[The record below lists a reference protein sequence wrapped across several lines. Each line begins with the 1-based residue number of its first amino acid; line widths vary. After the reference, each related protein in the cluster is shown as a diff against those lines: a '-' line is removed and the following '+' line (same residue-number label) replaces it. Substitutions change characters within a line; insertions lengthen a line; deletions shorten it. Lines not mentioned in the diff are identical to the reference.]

1 MNYNSLSE
9 NVKSRLDMEIGIFVL
24 EDIYSVYE
32 FDLLDTYSVI
42 AGFVPANYI
51 PCRENYLY
59 NCF

>member
-24 EDIYSVYE
+24 EDIYGIYE
-32 FDLLDTYSVI
+32 FDLLDAYSVI

-51 PCRENYLY
+51 QCRENYLY
-59 NCF
+59 NYF